1 MKYEDLL
8 LEVIV
13 FCGFLRNNL
22 CSFEG
27 LFRLKMEDFLKNFNY
42 IQLSKINMDS
52 ILFQFYI
59 IKDKQMI
66 GEEVFIEDFKLEERI
81 FGRFVGFF
89 IITFVVLFFFE
100 EDDDEEVE
108 FVEDIF
114 GLDEFIYSQLD
125 LDDNFDE
132 EILLFGEDIVVIDK
146 IVKNFLKVEVL
157 NKEDLDFDQ
166 KFLYLV

>member
-1 MKYEDLL
+1 MEDL
-8 LEVIV
+8 
-13 FCGFLRNNL
+13 
-22 CSFEG
+22 
-27 LFRLKMEDFLKNFNY
+27 LKNFNY

-89 IITFVVLFFFE
+89 IIMFVVLFFFE

>member
-1 MKYEDLL
+1 
-8 LEVIV
+8 
-13 FCGFLRNNL
+13 
-22 CSFEG
+22 
-27 LFRLKMEDFLKNFNY
+27 MEDFLKNFNY

-100 EDDDEEVE
+100 EDDDEVE

-146 IVKNFLKVEVL
+146 IVKNFLKVELL

>member
-13 FCGFLRNNL
+13 FCGFLRNSL

-27 LFRLKMEDFLKNFNY
+27 LLRLKMEDFLKNFNQ

>member
-1 MKYEDLL
+1 
-8 LEVIV
+8 
-13 FCGFLRNNL
+13 
-22 CSFEG
+22 
-27 LFRLKMEDFLKNFNY
+27 
-42 IQLSKINMDS
+42 MDS

-157 NKEDLDFDQ
+157 NNKDLDFDQ

>member
-1 MKYEDLL
+1 
-8 LEVIV
+8 
-13 FCGFLRNNL
+13 
-22 CSFEG
+22 
-27 LFRLKMEDFLKNFNY
+27 
-42 IQLSKINMDS
+42 MDS

-89 IITFVVLFFFE
+89 IIMFVVLFFE
-100 EDDDEEVE
+100 EDDDEVE

-146 IVKNFLKVEVL
+146 IVINFLKVELL

>member
-1 MKYEDLL
+1 
-8 LEVIV
+8 
-13 FCGFLRNNL
+13 
-22 CSFEG
+22 
-27 LFRLKMEDFLKNFNY
+27 MEDFLKNFNY

-89 IITFVVLFFFE
+89 IIMFVVLFFFE
-100 EDDDEEVE
+100 EDDDEVE

>member
-1 MKYEDLL
+1 
-8 LEVIV
+8 
-13 FCGFLRNNL
+13 
-22 CSFEG
+22 
-27 LFRLKMEDFLKNFNY
+27 MEDFLKNFNY

-59 IKDKQMI
+59 MKDKQMI

>member
-1 MKYEDLL
+1 
-8 LEVIV
+8 
-13 FCGFLRNNL
+13 
-22 CSFEG
+22 
-27 LFRLKMEDFLKNFNY
+27 MEDFLKNFNQ

>member
-1 MKYEDLL
+1 
-8 LEVIV
+8 
-13 FCGFLRNNL
+13 
-22 CSFEG
+22 
-27 LFRLKMEDFLKNFNY
+27 MEDFLKNFNY

-89 IITFVVLFFFE
+89 IIMFVVLFFFE

-146 IVKNFLKVEVL
+146 IVKNFLKVELL

>member
-1 MKYEDLL
+1 
-8 LEVIV
+8 
-13 FCGFLRNNL
+13 
-22 CSFEG
+22 
-27 LFRLKMEDFLKNFNY
+27 MEDFLKNFNY

-132 EILLFGEDIVVIDK
+132 EILLFGEDIVVIVK

>member
-1 MKYEDLL
+1 
-8 LEVIV
+8 
-13 FCGFLRNNL
+13 
-22 CSFEG
+22 
-27 LFRLKMEDFLKNFNY
+27 MEDFLKNFNY

-89 IITFVVLFFFE
+89 IIMFVVLFFFE

>member
-1 MKYEDLL
+1 
-8 LEVIV
+8 
-13 FCGFLRNNL
+13 
-22 CSFEG
+22 
-27 LFRLKMEDFLKNFNY
+27 MEDFLKNFNY

-100 EDDDEEVE
+100 EDDDEVE

>member
-1 MKYEDLL
+1 
-8 LEVIV
+8 
-13 FCGFLRNNL
+13 
-22 CSFEG
+22 
-27 LFRLKMEDFLKNFNY
+27 MEDFLKNFNY

-89 IITFVVLFFFE
+89 IIMFVVLFFFE
-100 EDDDEEVE
+100 EDDDEVE

-146 IVKNFLKVEVL
+146 IVKNFLKVELL

>member
-13 FCGFLRNNL
+13 FCGFLRNSL

-59 IKDKQMI
+59 MKDKQMI

-89 IITFVVLFFFE
+89 IIMFVVLFFFE

>member
-1 MKYEDLL
+1 
-8 LEVIV
+8 
-13 FCGFLRNNL
+13 
-22 CSFEG
+22 
-27 LFRLKMEDFLKNFNY
+27 MEDFLKSFNY

>member
-1 MKYEDLL
+1 
-8 LEVIV
+8 
-13 FCGFLRNNL
+13 
-22 CSFEG
+22 
-27 LFRLKMEDFLKNFNY
+27 MEDFLKNFNY

-146 IVKNFLKVEVL
+146 IVKNFLKVELL

>member
-1 MKYEDLL
+1 
-8 LEVIV
+8 
-13 FCGFLRNNL
+13 
-22 CSFEG
+22 
-27 LFRLKMEDFLKNFNY
+27 MEDFLKNFNY

>member
-1 MKYEDLL
+1 
-8 LEVIV
+8 
-13 FCGFLRNNL
+13 
-22 CSFEG
+22 
-27 LFRLKMEDFLKNFNY
+27 MEDFLKNFNY

-146 IVKNFLKVEVL
+146 IGKNFLKVEVL
-157 NKEDLDFDQ
+157 NKEDLDYDQ